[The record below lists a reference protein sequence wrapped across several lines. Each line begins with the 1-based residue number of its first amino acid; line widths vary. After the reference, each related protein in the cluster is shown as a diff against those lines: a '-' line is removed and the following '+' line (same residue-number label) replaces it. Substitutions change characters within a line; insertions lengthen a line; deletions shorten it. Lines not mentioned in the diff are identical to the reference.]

1 MGTGSFPKVATKD
14 LVTNQHKKAI
24 LVGPAAMFDS
34 FKDTLGKAAQSV
46 ADATNTPG
54 NQVGAA

>member
-14 LVTNQHKKAI
+14 PCAHKKAI